1 MEKTDLRKLS
11 DESREAFIR
20 TAIRLL
26 KKGNTQKEV
35 AETLGCHP
43 RTISNWWRSY
53 KKEGLHSLKPK
64 KRGRREGEKRKL
76 TQDQEK
82 SLKKMLMEKY
92 PDQLKLPY
100 ALWTRKAVQELILLK
115 YKIKMP
121 IRTVGEYLKRWGFT
135 PQKPIRRAYEQ
146 QPEKVKKWLTEQY
159 PTIKAQAK
167 KEKAE
172 IQWCDETGFSSEDHR
187 GRGYSLKGV
196 TPVRYKTGSRFS
208 TSMISSITNE
218 GQMRWMV
225 YKGAMNIDLFIK
237 FLGRLIKDSKRKI
250 FLIVDN
256 LRTHHSKKV
265 RQWVEK
271 HKQEIELFF
280 LPPYSP
286 EINPDEYV
294 NNDVKTMLQNKQA
307 PRSLDDLQKN
317 VRSYMKSLQR
327 NKKKV
332 TRFFQHEKVQY
343 AKAS

>member
-64 KRGRREGEKRKL
+64 KRGRREGEKRKV

-82 SLKKMLMEKY
+82 SLTKMLMEKY

-146 QPEKVKKWLTEQY
+146 QPEKVKKWGHDYYYNDVEKSRARGREAGKRYSNKNREKINDNAKQVREAIYADPVAHETKKAGDRAYKNAEY
-159 PTIKAQAK
+159 KKIMSDPIKAARYK
-167 KEKAE
+167 LRAKEKARRRLE
-172 IQWCDETGFSSEDHR
+172 KLKEDSVAYEAH
-187 GRGYSLKGV
+187 
-196 TPVRYKTGSRFS
+196 
-208 TSMISSITNE
+208 
-218 GQMRWMV
+218 
-225 YKGAMNIDLFIK
+225 
-237 FLGRLIKDSKRKI
+237 
-250 FLIVDN
+250 
-256 LRTHHSKKV
+256 
-265 RQWVEK
+265 
-271 HKQEIELFF
+271 
-280 LPPYSP
+280 
-286 EINPDEYV
+286 
-294 NNDVKTMLQNKQA
+294 
-307 PRSLDDLQKN
+307 
-317 VRSYMKSLQR
+317 
-327 NKKKV
+327 KKKG
-332 TRFFQHEKVQY
+332 REACAIYKAKKKLEK
-343 AKAS
+343 ATMK